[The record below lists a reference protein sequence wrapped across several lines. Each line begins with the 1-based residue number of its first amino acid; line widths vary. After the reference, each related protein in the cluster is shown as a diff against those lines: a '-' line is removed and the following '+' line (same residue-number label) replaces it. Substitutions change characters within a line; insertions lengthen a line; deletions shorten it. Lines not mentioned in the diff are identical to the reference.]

1 MLTGTPGARRRMPS
15 VRQCLA
21 SLLALTTPAF
31 AQSAA
36 PVAPSSSQATPAV
49 AAPTSAAP
57 VDEQDLSSDELILVE
72 GSAPAES
79 ASSVHF
85 DQRELRHR
93 PHQQPSDVLRQ
104 TPGLV
109 VAQHAGGGKSDQY
122 FLRGFDAD
130 HGTDVALFVDGIPVN
145 LTSHGHG
152 QGYADSHWIIPE
164 LVTSLQ
170 VHKGP
175 YAARFG
181 DFYTAGAIDMKTADA
196 VPASGLWISGGGE
209 LTGPVAFERPTARM
223 VGIANPEVGKGSAL
237 LAAEIS
243 RTDGPFLDEQDFN
256 RVASFGK
263 LMQPLLGG
271 DFQLSGTFYAA
282 KWNQSG
288 QIPAQE
294 VAAGRL
300 DRFGSLDA
308 TEGGDSTR
316 WSAAAKWERGE
327 AERGKWSAHA
337 YVVGYQLQ
345 LFSNFTLFS
354 RDQVNGDQIE
364 QEDDR
369 ILGGGSVTYQRYH
382 KGPLPGL
389 LRVGMQV
396 RADSTR
402 TSLWHT
408 AERERLPGCFEGV
421 NPCNRTDNRILN
433 VAAYAEEDV
442 SVHPRLRLLAGLRV
456 DGYLWDVDDLDPM
469 TKDTMDTTAGDASS
483 GIVSPKLSAIFKAS
497 DAVDVFANFGL
508 GFHSND
514 ARGAVAMDG
523 DGALARAT
531 GAETGLRL
539 AVGDKLRASA
549 AAWYLHLASEQVW
562 SGDNGGTEAS
572 DPTRRYGLDL
582 DLAFKPLPWL
592 SFDANVAIGRS
603 SFVANQGNG
612 GALAL
617 SPRLMGGAGVT
628 VEQGKSFA
636 SLRLRGI
643 DERPANDDGSLM
655 AEGYALVDIV
665 AEHHIGKTS
674 IGLTITNLLDAEW
687 REAQFAEESR
697 VTPTSELVEDVHFTP
712 GTPLTAMIT
721 VGYTL

>member
-1 MLTGTPGARRRMPS
+1 MSTGIAGARRRLPS
-15 VRQCLA
+15 VRQCFA
-21 SLLALTTPAF
+21 SLLALTTPAL
-31 AQSAA
+31 AQPAA
-36 PVAPSSSQATPAV
+36 PAEPAPA
-49 AAPTSAAP
+49 AAPTAP
-57 VDEQDLSSDELILVE
+57 DVEGQDLDTDELILVE

-93 PHQQPSDVLRQ
+93 PHLQPSDVLRQ

-164 LVTSLQ
+164 LVTTLQ

-181 DFYTAGAIDMKTADA
+181 DFYTAGAIDMKTADR
-196 VPASGLWISGGGE
+196 VPASGVWLSGGGE
-209 LTGPVAFERPTARM
+209 LTGPVAFERPTARF
-223 VGIANPEVGKGSAL
+223 VGIANPRVGKGSAL
-237 LAAEIS
+237 VAAEIS
-243 RTDGPFLDEQDFN
+243 TTDGPFIDQQDFN

-288 QIPAQE
+288 QIPAKE
-294 VAAGRL
+294 VDAGRL
-300 DRFGSLDA
+300 DRFASIDP
-308 TEGGDSTR
+308 TEGGDSMR
-316 WSAAAKWERGE
+316 WSAAAKWDRGE
-327 AERGKWSAHA
+327 PESGAWSAHA

-354 RDQVNGDQIE
+354 RDQANGDQIE

-369 ILGGGSVTYQRYH
+369 IVGGGSLTYQRAH

-389 LRVGMQV
+389 LRVGLQV

-408 AERERLPGCFEGV
+408 AERERLLDCFEGM
-421 NPCNRTDNRILN
+421 NPCNHTDNRVWN
-433 VAAYAEEDV
+433 VAAYAEEDI
-442 SVHPRLRLLAGLRV
+442 SVTSRLRLLAGLRV

-469 TKDTMDTTAGDASS
+469 TQGTMDTTAGDATS
-483 GIVSPKLSAIFKAS
+483 GIVSPKLSAIFHAS
-497 DAVDVFANFGL
+497 DEIDVFANFGL

-514 ARGAVAMDG
+514 ARGAVAVDG
-523 DGALARAT
+523 DGALVRAT

-539 AVGDKLRASA
+539 AVTDKLRASA

-562 SGDNGGTEAS
+562 SGDNGGTEPS

-592 SFDANVAIGRS
+592 SLDANVAIGRS

-655 AEGYALVDIV
+655 AEGYALVDVV
-665 AEHHIGKTS
+665 AEHHLGKTS

-697 VTPTSELVEDVHFTP
+697 IAPGAELVEDVHFTP
-712 GTPLTAMIT
+712 GTPLTAMVTI
-721 VGYTL
+721 GRTL